1 MRILDLFKSHGP
13 KAEKHLELDMA
24 ALDTWAV
31 ALAHHQ
37 GIDKAYADFIESVE
51 REKAVLENALKPF
64 TDENTLTAI
73 PERARTMSALHGHEL
88 ASQTRKLIAT
98 TAFDENDIFGFE
110 KLQDAYFEANS
121 KYKDL
126 TSKNAAALREFF
138 NDELKTVQE
147 ILQRIEDAIINF
159 SGNLEQRK
167 YPQIRKAKDLAQRI
181 GQTRERSE
189 RYRELLKSLEQDAAH
204 TKEKRLK
211 LEEDI
216 RGQVALIR
224 NEQALTALQRAEKIE
239 QELHE
244 IAARYA
250 SIGDDLRNTYKR
262 LPAMRPSPALKHI
275 IDELPKDPL
284 GTITQEHERVT
295 AAFEEAVIQ
304 LEDESPGNTKNI
316 ITRLTTLAR
325 EAESTARKVS
335 TTLPDQR
342 ALKRD
347 IMKDIAA
354 LQAYDKQQFAMRAKT
369 EEEAIATKVQY
380 LKAELDPAKMD
391 AILLE
396 LKALVRDLGATV
408 KGETTAK
415 EAESVDGNEDDGKKN
430 NSKTQK
436 PESADNEK
444 KSEKP
449 TINAEKDAD
458 GTAREEDR
466 EENDKNNS
474 RKGS

>member
-1 MRILDLFKSHGP
+1 MRILDLFKNHGP
-13 KAEKHLELDMA
+13 KAEKHLELDLA
-24 ALDTWAV
+24 ALDTWAS
-31 ALAHHQ
+31 ALVHHQ
-37 GIDKAYADFIESVE
+37 GIDKEYAAFIESIE
-51 REKAVLENALKPF
+51 REKTALENAIKPF
-64 TDENTLTAI
+64 TDESTLTAV

-98 TAFDENDIFGFE
+98 AMFDENDIFGFE
-110 KLQDAYFEANS
+110 KAQDAYFEANS
-121 KYKDL
+121 RYKDL
-126 TSKNAAALREFF
+126 TSKNAAALHEFF
-138 NDELKTVQE
+138 NDELKAVQE
-147 ILQRIEDAIINF
+147 ILKRIEDAIINF
-159 SGNLEQRK
+159 SGDLEQRK
-167 YPQIRKAKDLAQRI
+167 YPQIRKAKDFAQRI

-189 RYRELLKSLEQDAAH
+189 RYQELLKSLEQDAAR

-216 RGQVALIR
+216 RGQISLIR

-250 SIGDDLRNTYKR
+250 SMGDDLRNTYKR

-284 GTITQEHERVT
+284 GCLAQEHERIT
-295 AAFEEAVIQ
+295 AAFEEAVTQ

-316 ITRLTTLAR
+316 ITRLTKLAK

-380 LKAELDPAKMD
+380 LKAELDPAKLD
-391 AILLE
+391 AMLVE
-396 LKALVRDLGATV
+396 LKALVQDLGARV
-408 KGETTAK
+408 KGESATKKTVVAN
-415 EAESVDGNEDDGKKN
+415 ENEDD
-430 NSKTQK
+430 
-436 PESADNEK
+436 EK
-444 KSEKP
+444 LKSE
-449 TINAEKDAD
+449 TVDNDEKNKTPSDSTATDAD
-458 GTAREEDR
+458 DTAHK
-466 EENDKNNS
+466 DKEKVNKEK
-474 RKGS
+474 R